1 MFPLFLVIAIAS
13 HAKVIYRITWNDSRF
28 IRIHLQSKEVFLLLE
43 WKRKSEIIVAILNLN
58 IYSLTQ
64 LVLYSLGLQG
74 LSKDFFP
81 FHK

>member
-1 MFPLFLVIAIAS
+1 MFPLFLLIAIAS
-13 HAKVIYRITWNDSRF
+13 LAKVIYRITWNDSRF

-43 WKRKSEIIVAILNLN
+43 WKRKSEIVAILNLN